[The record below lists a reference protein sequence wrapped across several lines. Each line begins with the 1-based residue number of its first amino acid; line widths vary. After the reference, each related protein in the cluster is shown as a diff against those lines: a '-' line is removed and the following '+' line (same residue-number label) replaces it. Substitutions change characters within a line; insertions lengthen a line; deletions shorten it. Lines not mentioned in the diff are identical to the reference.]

1 MSSSNIFL
9 DKLLIIKSTGL
20 LSFESSTVCSKK
32 SEVAGFIGYPLSWK
46 KDIVFNSSWNF
57 LYLTVVSFHMKEIE
71 LAIKS
76 ANCTPKLI
84 LESTIERELMG
95 KGKRCF
101 RVSYPTSCCF
111 SFIFDNC
118 SIISKLDF
126 IGLESSVITF
136 IFIFNF
142 LYQ

>member
-95 KGKRCF
+95 KGKDAFAYHIRQAV
-101 RVSYPTSCCF
+101 VSRLSL
-111 SFIFDNC
+111 
-118 SIISKLDF
+118 II
-126 IGLESSVITF
+126 VQ
-136 IFIFNF
+136 
-142 LYQ
+142 LYLNLILLAWSHLL